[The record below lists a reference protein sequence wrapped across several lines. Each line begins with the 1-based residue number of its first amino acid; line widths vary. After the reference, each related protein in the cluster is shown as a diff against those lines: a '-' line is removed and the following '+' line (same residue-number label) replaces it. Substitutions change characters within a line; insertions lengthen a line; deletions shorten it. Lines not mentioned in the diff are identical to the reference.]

1 MTGRQQMGMLF
12 LGVLAVMLV
21 LFFSQRAALNEGFMD
36 AAGRCGS
43 NLGVC
48 PGWPGTDSRCIN
60 GYCKSDVPP
69 KLPAVSDLPIRP
81 DRYTDPT
88 PLLREKAG
96 L

>member
-1 MTGRQQMGMLF
+1 MTAKQQMGVLF
-12 LGVLAVMLV
+12 LGILTL
-21 LFFSQRAALNEGFMD
+21 LLIGFFAQRAALNEAFVD
-36 AAGRCGS
+36 VGRCGP

-48 PGWPGTDSRCIN
+48 PGWPGTDLRCIN

-69 KLPAVSDLPIRP
+69 KLPAVSDLPIHP
-81 DRYTDPT
+81 DRYTDST